1 MAFPAVWAAAM
12 VDTHANGTA
21 ASVIAIAAAIGIF
34 ARWRRRIFGH
44 LPSII
49 GAGLAQRHRRF
60 HPLTGVNPP
69 DWTWNASMG
78 GHIFVYGRNQDMHDE
93 ALILDF
99 LFVDFRTGFVDH
111 DHASTLVAV
120 VKVNG
125 DLTGDQVGGFPGVVL
140 VLAIQSNR
148 IFEPDAV
155 SDVEMKNGHWL
166 LLEVNA
172 VKPSVFQDAVRRHQ
186 A

>member
-1 MAFPAVWAAAM
+1 MNRTEIRGTLSSMDGITTRAM
-12 VDTHANGTA
+12 
-21 ASVIAIAAAIGIF
+21 
-34 ARWRRRIFGH
+34 
-44 LPSII
+44 
-49 GAGLAQRHRRF
+49 
-60 HPLTGVNPP
+60 
-69 DWTWNASMG
+69 
-78 GHIFVYGRNQDMHDE
+78 

-148 IFEPDAV
+148 IFEPDTV
-155 SDVEMKNGHWL
+155 SDVKMKMGIGSSL
-166 LLEVNA
+166 RSMPSSQACSRMRSVDIKPEAIAAQMFPPVA
-172 VKPSVFQDAVRRHQ
+172 VSS
-186 A
+186 